1 MFGCMFGDDRRG
13 KFETVT
19 PFNDIR
25 DYVGV
30 PRVAS
35 LRLSPDGARLV
46 SVVQALNPD
55 GRSYG
60 TSLWEIPLDGRRPYR
75 LTRSVKGEAGAEF
88 TQDGD
93 LLFGSRR
100 PDPTV
105 KEADEEVPALWL
117 LPATGGEARQIASRP
132 GGIAGF
138 VTGGRTVV
146 FCSDVLPGDE
156 AGEAERRRT
165 RKDAGISA
173 ILHESYPVR
182 YWDHDLG
189 PGEPRLFAG
198 TLGDGE
204 RLTEVRD
211 LTPQPGKALSSHSA
225 CDVTPD
231 GSTVVT
237 TWGVSMPQGELRFEL
252 VAIDTADGGARRVLA
267 AADDHDFDGPVR
279 ISPDGRLVACVR
291 NNHADIDLIPE
302 STLWIVDLDTGAGH
316 PAGGGLWPSDI
327 VWAPDSRSLFVV
339 ADDHGRR
346 PIFRVPADGSAP
358 ERLTP
363 DDAAYGSLNVAP
375 DGAVYALRS
384 AVDAPAA
391 PVRVAPDGTV
401 EKLISPVPDL
411 ELPGTLTEVTVT
423 ADDGAEIRAWLALP
437 EGASAANPA
446 PLLLW
451 IHGGPLSSWND
462 WSWRWNPWIMAQHG
476 YAVLLPDPCMSTGYG
491 PDMIR
496 RGWAD
501 WGPRTHADL
510 MAITDAALELPE
522 VDPARTAAM
531 GGSFGGYMANWVAGH
546 TGRFRAIVTHA
557 SLWNLDQFAGT
568 TDASM
573 YWQREFGSPGT
584 VLYSK
589 LSPHLSLEN
598 ISTPM
603 LVVHGDKDYR
613 VPIGEALRLWWDLQR
628 SEVESKFLY
637 FPDENHWVL
646 KPGNA
651 VVWYETVLAFLDQHV
666 LGREWKR
673 PESLS

>member
-1 MFGCMFGDDRRG
+1 M
-13 KFETVT
+13 T

-35 LRLSPDGARLV
+35 LRLSPDGTRLV
-46 SVVQALNPD
+46 SIVQALNAD
-55 GRSYG
+55 GKSYG

-88 TQDGD
+88 TSEGD

-105 KEADEEVPALWL
+105 KDADEEVPALWL
-117 LPATGGEARQIASRP
+117 LPAAGGEARQIASRP
-132 GGIAGF
+132 GGVAGF
-138 VTGGRTVV
+138 ATGGRSVV
-146 FCSDVLPGDE
+146 FGSDVLPGDE
-156 AGEAERRRT
+156 ATEDERRKA
-165 RKDAGISA
+165 RKEAGISA
-173 ILHESYPVR
+173 ILHESSPVR

-198 TLGDGE
+198 NLGDD

-211 LTPQPGKALSSHSA
+211 LTPQPGKALTEASY
-225 CDVTPD
+225 DVTPD
-231 GSTVVT
+231 GGTVVT
-237 TWGVSMPQGELRFEL
+237 TWTVLLPAGETRSRL
-252 VAIDTADGGARRVLA
+252 VAIETADAGAQRVLA
-267 AADDHDFDGPVR
+267 EQDGHDFDGPIKV
-279 ISPDGRLVACVR
+279 SPDGRLVVCVR
-291 NNHADIDLIPE
+291 ANQATAESIPEPTLWVVDLATGEGHAAGGELWPADI
-302 STLWIVDLDTGAGH
+302 A
-316 PAGGGLWPSDI
+316 
-327 VWAPDSRSLFVV
+327 WAPDSRSLYV
-339 ADDHGRR
+339 AADHNGRR
-346 PIFRVPADGSAP
+346 PIFHVPADGSEPA
-358 ERLTP
+358 RLTP
-363 DDAAYGSLNVAP
+363 DDGAYSSLNVAS

-384 AVDAPAA
+384 AVDRAA
-391 PVRVAPDGTV
+391 GPVRVTADGTV
-401 EKLISPVPDL
+401 EELASPAPEL
-411 ELPGTLTEVTVT
+411 ELPGTLTEVTAT
-423 ADDGAEIRAWLALP
+423 TDDGATVRAWLVLP
-437 EGASAANPA
+437 EGASAENPA
-446 PLLLW
+446 PFLLW

-476 YAVLLPDPCMSTGYG
+476 YAVLLPDPCLSTGYG
-491 PDMIR
+491 PEMIR

-510 MAITDAALELPE
+510 MSITDAALELPE
-522 VDPARTAAM
+522 VDATRTAAM

-546 TGRFRAIVTHA
+546 TDRFKAIVTHA

-568 TDASM
+568 TDAPA
-573 YWQREFGSPGT
+573 YWQREFGPVGGE
-584 VLYSK
+584 LYGK
-589 LSPHLSLEN
+589 LSPHLSLPE

-603 LVVHGDKDYR
+603 LVIHGDKDYR
-613 VPIGEALRLWWDLQR
+613 VPIGEGLRLWWDLQR
-628 SEVESKFLY
+628 SDVESKFLY